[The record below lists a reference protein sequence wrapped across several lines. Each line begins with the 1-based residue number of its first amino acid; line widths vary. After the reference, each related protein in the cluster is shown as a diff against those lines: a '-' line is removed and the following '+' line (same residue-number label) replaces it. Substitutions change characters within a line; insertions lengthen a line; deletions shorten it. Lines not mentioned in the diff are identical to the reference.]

1 MTAGRISWKWTWTA
15 YPHDRG
21 SNLVEVDLDVIA
33 KHPIMTANQF
43 TRIVTTP
50 GLTESMRPSNT
61 E

>member
-1 MTAGRISWKWTWTA
+1 MTAGRIPWTCTWVVT
-15 YPHDRG
+15 
-21 SNLVEVDLDVIA
+21 
-33 KHPIMTANQF
+33 HPIMTANQF